1 LTDWSSV
8 SFIFKRFK
16 CKKRRFHRILSTIPA
31 LFAQAQPTFETQHLE
46 FRRKGP
52 FIAAFSM
59 GKGDLPLPHFS
70 KQTWVCAFFITSVE
84 SFYRDEKIVHS
95 RAYVFFTTVK
105 IRTIESAHFVVQF
118 FSCENGTFVAKNWAL
133 LFPQP
138 MRSVCYGEG
147 GRRWLIL
154 EVTMSIIRDE
164 MGCFHLFP
172 RAIVHRALI
181 SGRF

>member
-118 FSCENGTFVAKNWAL
+118 LSCKNGIFVAKNWAL

-138 MRSVCYGEG
+138 M
-147 GRRWLIL
+147 
-154 EVTMSIIRDE
+154 
-164 MGCFHLFP
+164 
-172 RAIVHRALI
+172 
-181 SGRF
+181 